1 MRSGGRFLLAIC
13 LLAPLL
19 AACET
24 APVTGRSQLMLVSE
38 NEERQMGEQAYNQ
51 LLSREPQIRD
61 GGWATTT
68 VDRVGRRI
76 ADAAENPPGKLWKAP
91 YYDWEFRTINKNVVN
106 AFCLPGGKI
115 AVYTGLLQVVQSDAE
130 LAAVLGH
137 EVAHALARHS
147 AERLSDQRA
156 ATVALTAASV
166 ALAVL
171 GARSGTISP
180 GTSAALSV
188 AALAAGAGVTYG
200 VLGGHADGCRLVV
213 DGRQPGA
220 RAAIVGAAFDADRA
234 LADGRQ
240 DLFLGHRRADMR
252 HAEALQASQRQQR
265 RFDHTGFALGQA
277 GVDIAAQVHDL
288 EVGPQMQQLRAIGGL
303 LTVRATDPAAEQDF
317 PAYCRQTGHQL
328 VSATREGDVLVF
340 VIRKNA

>member
-38 NEERQMGEQAYNQ
+38 NEERQMGERAYSQ
-51 LLSREPQIRD
+51 LLSREIQVQE
-61 GGWATTT
+61 GWARTTIE
-68 VDRVGRRI
+68 RVGGRI
-76 ADAAENPPGKLWKAP
+76 AEAAEHPPANLWKAP
-91 YYDWEFRTINKNVVN
+91 HYDWEFRTIHKPIVN

-115 AVYTGLLQVVQSDAE
+115 GVYTGLLTIVQSDAE
-130 LAAVLGH
+130 LAAVIGH

-171 GARSGTISP
+171 GARSGTTSP
-180 GTSAALSV
+180 ATSAALSV

-200 VLGGHADGCRLVV
+200 VLLPMSRKQESEADHIGLVLMALAGY
-213 DGRQPGA
+213 DPH
-220 RAAIVGAAFDADRA
+220 AAIALWERLASLNKGQKGAQWLSTHPTDDARI
-234 LADGRQ
+234 ADIKSWVP
-240 DLFLGHRRADMR
+240 
-252 HAEALQASQRQQR
+252 EAMKYYRPR
-265 RFDHTGFALGQA
+265 D
-277 GVDIAAQVHDL
+277 
-288 EVGPQMQQLRAIGGL
+288 
-303 LTVRATDPAAEQDF
+303 
-317 PAYCRQTGHQL
+317 
-328 VSATREGDVLVF
+328 
-340 VIRKNA
+340 

>member
-200 VLGGHADGCRLVV
+200 VLLPMSRKQESEADHIGLVLMALAGY
-213 DGRQPGA
+213 DPH
-220 RAAIVGAAFDADRA
+220 AAITLWERLASLNKGQKGAQWLSTHPTDDARI
-234 LADGRQ
+234 ADIKSWVP
-240 DLFLGHRRADMR
+240 
-252 HAEALQASQRQQR
+252 EAMKYYRPR
-265 RFDHTGFALGQA
+265 D
-277 GVDIAAQVHDL
+277 
-288 EVGPQMQQLRAIGGL
+288 
-303 LTVRATDPAAEQDF
+303 
-317 PAYCRQTGHQL
+317 
-328 VSATREGDVLVF
+328 
-340 VIRKNA
+340 